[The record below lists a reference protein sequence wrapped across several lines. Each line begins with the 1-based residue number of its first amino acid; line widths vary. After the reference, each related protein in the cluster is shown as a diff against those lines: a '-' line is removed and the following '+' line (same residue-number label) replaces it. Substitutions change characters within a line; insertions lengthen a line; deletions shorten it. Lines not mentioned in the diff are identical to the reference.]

1 MTGIPHAER
10 PVDVGF
16 VGASGCGLAVARA
29 ATVLTGAPDASAAS
43 SSALAVRIPRTPP
56 ALHEAVGGGGAKGSP
71 WAPSAAIARRAVAA
85 TRCSNSAVQVMPS
98 SAGPWPPMP
107 GRHR

>member
-1 MTGIPHAER
+1 MTGIPHADR

-56 ALHEAVGGGGAKGSP
+56 ALHEAMAYGLSIITTCWRNIP
-71 WAPSAAIARRAVAA
+71 D
-85 TRCSNSAVQVMPS
+85 VMPANYS
-98 SAGPWPPMP
+98 GLVEPRSPKQIAAMLYED
-107 GRHR
+107 RHLRGAA